1 MLDSDDDFV
10 EDSSSSRSRKTSV
23 KKAAKPAKGTIQ
35 AKKAA
40 LKESPLVKVRRK
52 LFVPNILTCQIFSPN
67 AYRTLKGDSFGLFLN
82 STLLHLPPLR
92 FHCVRGCWDRT

>member
-10 EDSSSSRSRKTSV
+10 EESSSCSRSRKTSV
-23 KKAAKPAKGTIQ
+23 KKAAKLAKGTAE

-52 LFVPNILTCQIFSPN
+52 FFVAMLALVLCGFLYQIL
-67 AYRTLKGDSFGLFLN
+67 
-82 STLLHLPPLR
+82 
-92 FHCVRGCWDRT
+92 

>member
-10 EDSSSSRSRKTSV
+10 EDGSSSRSGKTSV
-23 KKAAKPAKGTIQ
+23 KKAAKPEKVTTE

-52 LFVPNILTCQIFSPN
+52 LFVAMLALVLWRPVRYQIF
-67 AYRTLKGDSFGLFLN
+67 
-82 STLLHLPPLR
+82 
-92 FHCVRGCWDRT
+92 